1 MTDINDIVK
10 KFEDERAKWSNIITD
25 FASKF
30 REVYKLPELQVEL
43 YSNRQIL
50 VEYMYRLISLSGKM
64 EKDLRIEKRKSY
76 DKYTNKFDYKAT
88 SQERE
93 LLMEGDNADLLERTH
108 HIKSHIDFIRETIKG
123 MDNMIYGINHRIKL
137 EEYKHVNNH

>member
-1 MTDINDIVK
+1 MNDIVK
-10 KFEDERAKWSNIITD
+10 KFEDEREKWSNIIGE
-25 FASKF
+25 FAGKF

-50 VEYMYRLISLSGKM
+50 VEYMYSLISISGKM
-64 EKDLRIEKRKSY
+64 EKELRKEKRISY

-88 SQERE
+88 TQERE
-93 LLMEGDNADLLERTH
+93 LLIDGDNADLLEKTH

-123 MDNMIYGINHRIKL
+123 IDNMIYGINHRIKL
-137 EEYKHVNNH
+137 EEYKHVNSH

>member
-1 MTDINDIVK
+1 MNFIE
-10 KFEDERAKWSNIITD
+10 KFEEERKKWSITIGGFSD
-25 FASKF
+25 KF

-50 VEYMYRLISLSGKM
+50 VEYMYGLISLSGKM
-64 EKDLRIEKRKSY
+64 ERELRQVKRSSY

-93 LLMEGDNADLLERTH
+93 LLIDGDNAELLEKSH

-123 MDNMIYGINHRIKL
+123 IDNMIYGINHRIKL